1 MRTIMHVDMDAF
13 FAAVEQLHRPELRGR
28 PVIVGGDPNG
38 RSVVSSASYEAR
50 AFGVHSAMP
59 MAWARKLCPRGVFLP
74 CDGARYGEASRMVF
88 RILEQFTPDVEAA
101 SVDEAYLDVTGCER
115 LFGPPL
121 AIAKAVRARIA
132 ERLGLS
138 ASVGVASGR
147 CVAKIASELAK
158 PAGILMVLPGREAE
172 LLAPLPVGR
181 MPGIGP
187 VLEAKLTAL
196 GVRTLGDL
204 ARIDEALLERVF
216 GVYGPLLRR
225 RALGQD
231 TAGLHADEPAK
242 SMGKETTFDQD
253 LVDRAAVEAALAT
266 LAEKVCRR
274 LRQEGVGAR
283 TFTVKLRYSDF
294 HTCSRARTLPHP
306 THYDSVAIP
315 AAWELFRQ
323 LDTRRL
329 GVRLVGVT
337 ASRLQPMVHQP
348 SLFDAPAERRRR
360 RLYAGVDTIRDR
372 YGFDAI
378 AAAARIQA
386 LS

>member
-13 FAAVEQLHRPELRGR
+13 FAAVEQLYRPELRGR
-28 PVIVGGDPNG
+28 PVIVGGDPDG

-50 AFGVHSAMP
+50 AFGVRSAMP
-59 MAWARKLCPRGVFLP
+59 MAWARKLCPHGVFLR
-74 CDGARYGEASRMVF
+74 CDGARYGEVSRMVF

-121 AIAKAVRARIA
+121 AIAKAVRAQIA
-132 ERLGLS
+132 RRLGLS
-138 ASVGVASGR
+138 ASVGVAAGR

-158 PAGILMVLPGREAE
+158 PAGILMVLPGREAD

-187 VLEAKLTAL
+187 VLEAKLKAL

-231 TAGLHADEPAK
+231 TAGLHAGEPAK

-283 TFTVKLRYSDF
+283 TLTVKLRYSDF

-306 THYDSVAIP
+306 VQYDSVAIP
-315 AAWELFRQ
+315 AVWELFRQ

-337 ASRLQPMVHQP
+337 ASRLQPVVHQP
-348 SLFDAPAERRRR
+348 SLFDAPAERRRG
-360 RLYAGVDTIRDR
+360 RLYAGVDAIRDR
-372 YGFDAI
+372 YGFGAI
-378 AAAARIQA
+378 AAASRVRA
-386 LS
+386 SG

>member
-1 MRTIMHVDMDAF
+1 M
-13 FAAVEQLHRPELRGR
+13 
-28 PVIVGGDPNG
+28 
-38 RSVVSSASYEAR
+38 
-50 AFGVHSAMP
+50 
-59 MAWARKLCPRGVFLP
+59 
-74 CDGARYGEASRMVF
+74 
-88 RILEQFTPDVEAA
+88 
-101 SVDEAYLDVTGCER
+101 
-115 LFGPPL
+115 
-121 AIAKAVRARIA
+121 
-132 ERLGLS
+132 
-138 ASVGVASGR
+138 
-147 CVAKIASELAK
+147 
-158 PAGILMVLPGREAE
+158 
-172 LLAPLPVGR
+172 APLPVGR

-225 RALGQD
+225 RAQGQD

-274 LRQEGVGAR
+274 LRQDGIGAR

-337 ASRLQPMVHQP
+337 ASRLRPMVHQP
-348 SLFDAPAERRRR
+348 SLFDEPAERRRR
-360 RLYAGVDTIRDR
+360 RLYAGVDTVRDR
-372 YGFDAI
+372 YGFAAI
-378 AAAARIQA
+378 SAASRI
-386 LS
+386 

>member
-1 MRTIMHVDMDAF
+1 MRTILHVDMDAF

-147 CVAKIASELAK
+147 CVIRA
-158 PAGILMVLPGREAE
+158 R
-172 LLAPLPVGR
+172 
-181 MPGIGP
+181 
-187 VLEAKLTAL
+187 TA
-196 GVRTLGDL
+196 L

-283 TFTVKLRYSDF
+283 TLTVKLRYSDF

-360 RLYAGVDTIRDR
+360 RLYAGVDTVRDR
-372 YGFDAI
+372 YGFAAI
-378 AAAARIQA
+378 AAAARMRV
-386 LS
+386 SG